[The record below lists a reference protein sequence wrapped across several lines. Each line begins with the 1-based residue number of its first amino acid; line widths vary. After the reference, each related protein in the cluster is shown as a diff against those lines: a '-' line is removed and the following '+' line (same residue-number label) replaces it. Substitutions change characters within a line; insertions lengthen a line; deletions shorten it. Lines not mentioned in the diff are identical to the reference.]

1 MGEVMKRILISFV
14 VVFTFLSFVPE
25 TEAFIFRWIRR
36 NRRSAVSSNYQVG
49 GNVQQIAQQKA
60 NIQANRGRCFHPG
73 GSFGGARYEGVGGG
87 KTAQAALNN
96 CCYSGARGSKGPR
109 RNCVA
114 AAVAQASN
122 GWYYACR
129 LYR

>member
-1 MGEVMKRILISFV
+1 MKRIFV
-14 VVFTFLSFVPE
+14 ILLVLFFASPAD
-25 TEAFIFRWIRR
+25 AFIFRWMRR
-36 NRRSAVSSNYQVG
+36 NRRSAVSSSYVVS

-60 NIQANRGRCFHPG
+60 NIQASRGRCYHPG
-73 GSFGGARYEGVGGG
+73 GSMGGCRYEGVGGG

-114 AAVAQASN
+114 AAVAQSSN
-122 GWYYACR
+122 GWWYACR
-129 LYR
+129 LYH

>member
-1 MGEVMKRILISFV
+1 MKRILLSLVLLFV
-14 VVFTFLSFVPE
+14 MTSVADAWPR
-25 TEAFIFRWIRR
+25 FRLFRR
-36 NRRSAVSSNYQVG
+36 NRRSAVSSSSYSNLSA
-49 GNVQQIAQQKA
+49 QQIVQQKA

-73 GSFGGARYEGVGGG
+73 GGFGGCRYEGVGGG

-96 CCYSGARGSKGPR
+96 CCYSGARGSKGPK

-114 AAVAQASN
+114 AAVAQSSN
-122 GWYYACR
+122 GWWYACR

>member
-1 MGEVMKRILISFV
+1 MKRIVLGLVVLFV
-14 VVFTFLSFVPE
+14 GLTFVPQS
-25 TEAFIFRWIRR
+25 EAFIFRWARR
-36 NRRSAVSSNYQVG
+36 NRKVSASYNVSGNAQQV
-49 GNVQQIAQQKA
+49 AQQKA
-60 NIQANRGRCFHPG
+60 NIQASRGRCFHPG
-73 GSFGGARYEGVGGG
+73 GSMGGCRYEGVGGG

-96 CCYSGARGSKGPR
+96 CCYSGARGSKGPAR
-109 RNCVA
+109 ACVA